1 MTRHT
6 PELRNTFVVLS
17 KKGLHKSFI
26 AHLFET
32 SRQTVSY
39 WCKRAYHAGK
49 DSFKD
54 KARRIREKITPE
66 AELSILALRNT
77 FHWGSARI
85 QQGLFSLPNFMKK
98 KLKELGVKLVQNVKL
113 SRTAINNALRAHGL
127 NGYKKKYKKWKFF
140 RAKQP
145 NELWQLDIKGPF
157 KVEGIKYYFVICIDD
172 YSRYL
177 LLAEQLNHCPTVEEM
192 TNMLNP
198 IIKRHK
204 PEKIL
209 TDNNPFREEWDN
221 WCKGN
226 RIEPLHA
233 HPYYPQDKGKVE
245 RAIRNVAE
253 EFVYLLKKFPEW
265 LHGKLKEYVWW
276 FNHKRFH
283 RGVKDFPYRLYV
295 KLGT

>member
-26 AHLFET
+26 ARLFET

-49 DSFKD
+49 ESFKD
-54 KARRIREKITPE
+54 KARRIREKITLE
-66 AELSILALRNT
+66 VELSILALRNT

-113 SRTAINNALRAHGL
+113 SRTAINEILKKHNI
-127 NGYKKKYKKWKFF
+127 NGYKKKDDSWQFF
-140 RAKQP
+140 RAKRP

-172 YSRYL
+172 YSGYL
-177 LLAEQLNHCPTVEEM
+177 LLAEQLDHCPSVEEICTLLEPLM
-192 TNMLNP
+192 
-198 IIKRHK
+198 KKVK
-204 PEKIL
+204 PGSIL
-209 TDNNPFREEWDN
+209 TDNNPFKEEWDS
-221 WCKGN
+221 WCKENG
-226 RIEPLHA
+226 IKPLHA
-233 HPYYPQDKGKVE
+233 HLYYPQDKGKVE
-245 RAIRNVAE
+245 RAIRNIAE

-265 LHGKLKEYVWW
+265 LDGKIKQYQKWYNE
-276 FNHKRFH
+276 KRFH
-283 RGVKDFPYRLYV
+283 KGVKEFPSRLYV
-295 KLGT
+295 SS